1 MGKSSLTGTTAI
13 VTGGSRGIGPYIA
26 EALVRTGARVALVAR
41 SERELEAGAQK
52 LVEAGG
58 EVIAV
63 PADIT
68 SAQARRELVETVE
81 RRLGPVDVLVNNAGG
96 DLQREFHNLTE
107 EEVQGLLE
115 LNLTSAVLLTRLVLP
130 GMLERGRGHVVNV
143 SSMAGR
149 VSFPYSEAY
158 AAAKDGLI
166 AFTRV
171 LRADYRG
178 CGVSASTLVLGP
190 VAEAGLGARTAE
202 EVGLKLPPVG
212 LVSPAK
218 IGKLTVRAIR
228 RDQRELA
235 VLPGPGKLLRALMD
249 RFPGLG
255 SAMNRVTG
263 VNRSMRKVA
272 EYREREAGLAAA
284 EHAAGGSR
292 IPRGAS
298 SARERMTGETG

>member
-1 MGKSSLTGTTAI
+1 MGKFDLTGATAI

-26 EALVRTGARVALVAR
+26 EALAREGARVALVAR
-41 SERELEAGAQK
+41 SEPELEANARR
-52 LVEAGG
+52 LVDAGG
-58 EVIAV
+58 EVISV

-68 SAQARRELVETVE
+68 SAQARRELVAIVE
-81 RRLGPVDVLVNNAGG
+81 RRLGPVDLLVNNAGG

-107 EEVQGLLE
+107 DEVQGLLE

-149 VSFPYSEAY
+149 VSFPYTEAY

-178 CGVSASTLVLGP
+178 RGVSASTLILGP
-190 VAEAGLGARTAE
+190 VGEAGVGVRTAE
-202 EVGLKLPPVG
+202 AVGIKLPSVG

-218 IGKLTVRAIR
+218 IGKVAVRAIR
-228 RDQRELA
+228 RDKAELV
-235 VLPGPGKLLRALMD
+235 VLPGPGRLLRAAMD

-255 SAMNRVTG
+255 PALNRASGT
-263 VNRSMRKVA
+263 NKTMRAVA
-272 EYREREAGLAAA
+272 EYREREARLAAA
-284 EHAAGGSR
+284 ER
-292 IPRGAS
+292 
-298 SARERMTGETG
+298 SATDGRMAGETC

>member
-1 MGKSSLTGTTAI
+1 MAKFDLTGATAV

-26 EALVRTGARVALVAR
+26 EALAGRGARVALVAR
-41 SERELEAGAQK
+41 NEAELDASAARLAESGA
-52 LVEAGG
+52 
-58 EVIAV
+58 EVVPV
-63 PADIT
+63 PADIMC
-68 SAQARRELVETVE
+68 AEQRRGLIEVVE

-107 EEVQGLLE
+107 DELHGVLE
-115 LNLTSAVLLTRLVLP
+115 LNLSSAILLTRLVLP

-149 VSFPYSEAY
+149 LSFPYSEAY

-166 AFTRV
+166 GFTRV
-171 LRADYRG
+171 LRADYRSR
-178 CGVSASTLVLGP
+178 GVSASSLILGP
-190 VAEAGLGARTAE
+190 VGEAGLGARTAE

-228 RDQRELA
+228 KDKAELA
-235 VLPGPGKLLRALMD
+235 VLPGPGKLLRASMD

-255 SAMNRVTG
+255 PAMNRMTG
-263 VNRSMRKVA
+263 TGKAMQTVA
-272 EYREREAGLAAA
+272 DYREREARRLGARR
-284 EHAAGGSR
+284 HAA
-292 IPRGAS
+292 
-298 SARERMTGETG
+298 

>member
-1 MGKSSLTGTTAI
+1 MSKFDLQGATAI
-13 VTGGSRGIGPYIA
+13 VTGGSRGVGPHIA
-26 EALVRTGARVALVAR
+26 EALVGRGAKVALVAR
-41 SERELEAGAQK
+41 SEPELQANARRLAESGA
-52 LVEAGG
+52 

-63 PADIT
+63 AADIT
-68 SAQARRELVETVE
+68 SAEQRRSLIETVE

-96 DLQREFHNLTE
+96 DLQREFHQLTE
-107 EEVQGLLE
+107 DEIEGILE

-130 GMLERGRGHVVNV
+130 GMLERRRGHVVNV

-149 VSFPYSEAY
+149 VSFPYTEAY

-178 CGVSASTLVLGP
+178 RGVSGSTLILGP
-190 VAEAGLGARTAE
+190 VGGEGVGARTAE

-212 LVSPAK
+212 LVAPPK
-218 IGKLTVRAIR
+218 IGKATVRAIR
-228 RDQRELA
+228 ADKTELA

-255 SAMNRVTG
+255 PAMNRATG
-263 VNRSMRKVA
+263 TGKTMKTVA
-272 EYREREAGLAAA
+272 DYREREARLAVAERDAA
-284 EHAAGGSR
+284 RG
-292 IPRGAS
+292 PRPEPSTRPAH
-298 SARERMTGETG
+298 